1 MTTTE
6 IRATARQNVVSALMP
21 VFLDLD
27 SPTKIGDGEYAVR
40 QEIDGQEIWTS
51 IKVTVKAW
59 KDTKVNKAF
68 NAKDAAA
75 EYEAKNTK
83 KV

>member
-40 QEIDGQEIWTS
+40 QEIDGQEVWTS

-68 NAKDAAA
+68 DAREAA
-75 EYEAKNTK
+75 EKYNEKNVK
-83 KV
+83 KA